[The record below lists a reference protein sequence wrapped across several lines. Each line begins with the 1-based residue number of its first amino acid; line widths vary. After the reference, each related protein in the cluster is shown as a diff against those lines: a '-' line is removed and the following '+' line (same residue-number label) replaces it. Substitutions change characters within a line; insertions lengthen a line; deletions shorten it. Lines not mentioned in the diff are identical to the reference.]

1 MIEYTVN
8 LFSDGDEPARVSFDF
23 TAKNDETADVFGQA
37 MADMMASSTGIT
49 WTFLTYER

>member
-23 TAKNDETADVFGQA
+23 TAQNDETADVFGQA
-37 MADMMASSTGIT
+37 MADMMTSSTGIT